1 MEILDRFDKYWIG
14 ILVGLLLPALFGY
27 IYIERMNL
35 WYTLQ
40 MFGLNSM
47 AGLIGKLTVV
57 AIFPNAALFFV
68 FYTTDT
74 WRLAKGVI
82 IGALPYMLAA
92 LLLSC

>member
-1 MEILDRFDKYWIG
+1 MQRFDKYWIG
-14 ILVGLLLPALFGY
+14 ILVGLLMPALFGY
-27 IYIERMNL
+27 LYIDRMNL

-40 MFGLNSM
+40 TFGLKSM

-57 AIFPNAALFFV
+57 SIFPDAALFFL

-74 WRLAKGVI
+74 WRLAKGVL

-92 LLLSC
+92 LCLAI